1 MALSPETLRLI
12 AEAKARVAAAKQATA
27 DSMSEKIGVPAAVNP
42 AEITIVEAVEQAP
55 KKELVFEG
63 PADVAKAV
71 IDEEMAAM
79 DKAEALQA
87 AETAQRA
94 ALPTTFNPEQLSAL
108 TMAMQ
113 GKSFCLI
120 GAAGTGKTTITQK
133 IILDLAT
140 AAHVVPVSADTKYLV
155 EGTPS
160 IVVVGFTNKAVNNI
174 RKRLPADLAKHCMT
188 IHKLLEFEPVY
199 EEISDGMGGT
209 RTTVTFEP
217 ARNRLNKLPHLSTV
231 VSEESSMTGTDLWG
245 QLIAALP
252 LPGRS
257 QFIMLGD
264 LNQIPPVFGP
274 SILGFKL
281 LDLPVVELI
290 HVYRQALESPIISLA
305 TAIRTCEKLR
315 GSTKDLSRLL
325 TDLREPIRVD
335 KGEHGLVTIRPWKQ
349 RVEWETALHMMKK
362 YLPGLIDSGEYD
374 PEKDMILCPF
384 NKSFGTIELNKIVSN
399 HLGKK
404 RGATVHEI
412 RARYEMHYLAEGDRI
427 QYDRHDA
434 VIRKIYP
441 SPGYT
446 GKPVRE
452 GSPTLDRWGKET
464 KPRSLDDDE
473 EFELA
478 PTDAFDVLD
487 QIVDGLEEGKNLC
500 SHTVVVYIPDLD
512 LEETLRSAGDI
523 NKLMLGYALTVHKSQ
538 GSEWERVFLF
548 LHNSHGRGTLLSREL
563 LYTAVTRAKKELH
576 IICEGDTT
584 KGKNKYRN
592 SIIRAAESPVITG
605 ITLAEKAE
613 WFKGKAASYVES

>member
-1 MALSPETLRLI
+1 MSLSPETLRLI
-12 AEAKARVAAAKQATA
+12 AEAKARVAAAKQAAA
-27 DSMSEKIGVPAAVNP
+27 DAESKKLGIPEAVKADEVN
-42 AEITIVEAVEQAP
+42 IVEAATSPANKDGITFHGP
-55 KKELVFEG
+55 K
-63 PADVAKAV
+63 DVAEAV
-71 IDEEMAAM
+71 IKEELAAM
-79 DKAEALQA
+79 DRAEALQA
-87 AETAQRA
+87 AETAQRI
-94 ALPTTFNPEQLSAL
+94 ALPTSFNPEQTQARTFAS
-108 TMAMQ
+108 Q

-120 GAAGTGKTTITQK
+120 GAAGTGKTTITQQ
-133 IILDLAT
+133 IILDLSQ
-140 AAHVVPVSADTKYLV
+140 AAHVSPVSENTKYLN

-199 EEISDGMGGT
+199 EEVPDEYGGT

-217 ARNRLNKLPHLSTV
+217 ARNRLNKLPHLATV

-252 LPGRS
+252 LPTRT

-281 LDLPVVELI
+281 LELPIVELT

-325 TDLREPIRVD
+325 TNLAEPIRVD

-349 RVEWETALHMMKK
+349 RVEWESALHMMKV
-362 YLPGLIDSGEYD
+362 YLPGLIKSGDYD

-384 NKSFGTIELNKIVSN
+384 NKSFGTIELNKIVAN
-399 HLGKK
+399 YLGKQ
-404 RGATVHEI
+404 RNAIVYEI
-412 RARYEMHYLAEGDRI
+412 RARYEIHYLAEGDRV

-434 VIRKIYP
+434 VISKIYP

-452 GSPTLDRWGKET
+452 GSPAMDRWGKLAAGNE
-464 KPRSLDDDE
+464 S
-473 EFELA
+473 FELA
-478 PTDAFDVLD
+478 HTEKEDAFDVMD
-487 QIVDGLEEGKNLC
+487 AIVDGMEEGKNLS
-500 SHTVVVYIPDLD
+500 SHTIEVYIPDLD
-512 LEETLRSAGDI
+512 RTQILRSAGDI
-523 NKLMLGYALTVHKSQ
+523 NKLLLGYALTVHKSQ

-548 LHNSHGRGTLLSREL
+548 LHNSHAKGTLLSREL

-576 IICEGDTT
+576 IICEGDIK
-584 KGKNKYRN
+584 KGKNVYRN

-613 WFKGKAASYVES
+613 WFKGKADSYMES